1 MKYANVRDHSQA
13 ADGSPNALQSIYFK
27 TVSHYTKFT
36 KRQTLY
42 LLQQPKYLV

>member
-1 MKYANVRDHSQA
+1 MMYTNVRDHSQA
-13 ADGSPNALQSIYFK
+13 ADGLPNAMQSIFFK
-27 TVSHYTKFT
+27 TVSHYTKFI